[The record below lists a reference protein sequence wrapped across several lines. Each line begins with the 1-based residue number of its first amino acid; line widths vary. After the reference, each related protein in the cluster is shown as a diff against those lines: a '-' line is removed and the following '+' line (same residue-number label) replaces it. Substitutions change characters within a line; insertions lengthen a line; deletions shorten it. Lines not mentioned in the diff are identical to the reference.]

1 MAAPRSRRRRSKGV
15 YREWTLTE
23 MDLLKRHHGELTFK
37 ELQAQHLPHRPI
49 GGIKRM
55 AYLLGLKKLEYERE
69 YGQPRW
75 TEEELRI
82 VAQHFL
88 SLKTSEIRDR
98 FLPHRSIVAIR
109 QAGRKL
115 GLRVFSAVHWTE
127 KELEILR
134 QEFPLGGPKRVNQ
147 RLPHRTID
155 AIKLRSRVEGVV
167 YVPHG
172 DGESGDIWSTEEL
185 ELLKANCELPAS
197 ELAKLF
203 PHREK
208 KAVIN
213 KRYKLQWN
221 PVKFWSAE
229 EVERL
234 RQHLDASVDELCVLF
249 PDRPR
254 EGVRLKRNKLRRK
267 KAAAEGLGV
276 RRA

>member
-1 MAAPRSRRRRSKGV
+1 MAAPRSRRSRDKKGPPQ
-15 YREWTLTE
+15 WTLKE
-23 MDLLKRHHGELTFK
+23 MELLKRHHSDLTFK

-69 YGQPRW
+69 YGQPKW
-75 TEEELRI
+75 TKEELQI

-88 SLKTSEIRDR
+88 SLKMRDLQEQ
-98 FLPHRSIVAIR
+98 FLPHRSKLAIR
-109 QAGRKL
+109 AAARKL
-115 GLRVFSAVHWTE
+115 GLRVFSVVHWTE

-134 QEFPLGGPKRVNQ
+134 QELPLGGPKRVNQ
-147 RLPHRTID
+147 KLPHRTID

-172 DGESGDIWSTEEL
+172 DGESGDIWSAEEL
-185 ELLKANCELPAS
+185 ELLKENCELPAA

-221 PVKFWSAE
+221 PVKFWSEE
-229 EVERL
+229 EVEL
-234 RQHLDASVDELCVLF
+234 MRQHLDASVDELCLLF
-249 PDRPR
+249 PNRPR
-254 EGVRLKRNKLRRK
+254 EGVRLKRDKLRRK
-267 KAAAEGLGV
+267 LAGTRKPSTRKE
-276 RRA
+276 